1 MIGDIL
7 KDADGKMRKAI
18 EALKRDFAGTRA
30 GRATPALLERITVD
44 YYGTPTPINRT
55 ATITVP
61 EPRLLVI
68 QPWDR
73 GQLGAV
79 ERAILKSDLGITPAN
94 DGHLI
99 RLAVPQLTHERRQ
112 ELVKSLRRKAEEER
126 VTVRNLRREANELIE
141 ELQGEGEISEDDSFR
156 GREQVQKLTDRMVA
170 EVDQV
175 LQAKEAEVLE
185 V

>member
-7 KDADGKMRKAI
+7 KEAEGKMRKAL
-18 EALKRDFAGTRA
+18 EVLKRDFAGTRA
-30 GRATPALLERITVD
+30 GRASPALLDRITVD
-44 YYGTPTPINRT
+44 YYGTPTPVNRM

-73 GQLGAV
+73 SQLGTI

-126 VTVRNLRREANELIE
+126 VAIRNFRREANELIE
-141 ELQGEGEISEDDSFR
+141 ELEEEGEITEDDAFR

-170 EVDQV
+170 EVDQ
-175 LQAKEAEVLE
+175 LLGAKEAEVLE